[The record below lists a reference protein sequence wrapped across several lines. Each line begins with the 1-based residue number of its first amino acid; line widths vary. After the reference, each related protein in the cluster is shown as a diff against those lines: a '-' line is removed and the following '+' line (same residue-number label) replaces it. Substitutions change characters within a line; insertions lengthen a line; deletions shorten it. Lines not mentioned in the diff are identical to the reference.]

1 MYSIGDKIVHPK
13 HGAGV
18 IDSIVTQ
25 NLSGKSRE
33 YYILKLP
40 TNNMTIMLP
49 VESCDSIGVREI
61 IDSERADEVIT
72 LLSTL
77 ETDTTQ
83 NWNKRFRE
91 NAQRIMSGD
100 LDEIARVIKALI
112 LRDHKS
118 GLSTS
123 ERKMLHSAK
132 QILISELV
140 FAKESTYQEIEAEIE
155 RAISGVLI

>member
-1 MYSIGDKIVHPK
+1 MYSIGDEIVHPM

-18 IDSIVTQ
+18 IENIVTQ
-25 NLSGKSRE
+25 NVSGKSRE

-49 VESCDSIGVREI
+49 VESCDAIGVRRI
-61 IDSERADEVIT
+61 IDSERADEIIS
-72 LLSTL
+72 LLSTI
-77 ETDTTQ
+77 EIDTTQ

-100 LDEIARVIKALI
+100 LDEIARVIKALM
-112 LRDHKS
+112 LRDYKS

-140 FAKESTYQEIEAEIE
+140 FAKESTYREIEDEIE